1 MRKTEQFEIPYI
13 DFEIAASKPSKT
25 WKFIYEWLDSLIFA
39 FITILIVFTFCF
51 RIVGVSGESMVPTL
65 QNGDWLAVRAINTS
79 IDRGD
84 IVVITQP
91 NSLHEPLI
99 KRVIAV
105 GGDTVDI
112 DFVEGT
118 VTVNG
123 EVLSE
128 PYINEA
134 THRMSDVTFPITVPE
149 GKVFVMGDNR
159 NESLD
164 SRSTT
169 VGFIDTR
176 YILGVAEFRFY
187 PFGDWKLD
195 NYAK

>member
-123 EVLSE
+123 EVLPNPISMKLHTVCLMWHSRL
-128 PYINEA
+128 PFPKA
-134 THRMSDVTFPITVPE
+134 RCLSWVTTA
-149 GKVFVMGDNR
+149 M
-159 NESLD
+159 
-164 SRSTT
+164 SRSTA
-169 VGFIDTR
+169 VRQPSVLLIRAIFSAWRNSDFILLA
-176 YILGVAEFRFY
+176 IGS
-187 PFGDWKLD
+187 
-195 NYAK
+195 

>member
-1 MRKTEQFEIPYI
+1 MDLYLFFYSFDCFEVTQTTAFRLLLLISLLTL
-13 DFEIAASKPSKT
+13 DVS
-25 WKFIYEWLDSLIFA
+25 IY
-39 FITILIVFTFCF
+39 
-51 RIVGVSGESMVPTL
+51 
-65 QNGDWLAVRAINTS
+65 
-79 IDRGD
+79 
-84 IVVITQP
+84 VITQP

-134 THRMSDVTFPITVPE
+134 THRMSDVAFPITVPE